1 MGNREGLFPVVLSHV
16 CNVQPAKIGLISMI
30 GYAVPDTAAPRVRP
44 ADGIWEDLLWLTK

>member
-30 GYAVPDTAAPRVRP
+30 GYAVPDTAAPRDWP